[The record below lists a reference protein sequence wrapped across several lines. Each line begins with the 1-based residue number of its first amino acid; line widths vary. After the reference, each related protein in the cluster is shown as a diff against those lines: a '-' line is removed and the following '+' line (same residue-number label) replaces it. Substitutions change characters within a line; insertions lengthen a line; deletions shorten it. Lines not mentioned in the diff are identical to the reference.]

1 MSQIEYKER
10 FAKQKAELLGV
21 LEVKN
26 PNALPKLEKISV
38 NVGTG
43 RLRGNKD
50 MLAFVEAALKQITGQ
65 KPAVTKARKSIAG
78 FKLREGEE
86 VGLRVT
92 LRGTKMHDFL
102 GRLLNITLPRIREF
116 RGFAITNFDAQGNLN
131 IGLGD
136 TTPFAELGHSALDKS
151 FGLSIT
157 LVFKNSTREKSFK
170 LLQTLGLP
178 VKID

>member
-1 MSQIEYKER
+1 MSLIDFKER
-10 FAKQKAELLGV
+10 YSKQRQDLTGI
-21 LEVKN
+21 LEVDN
-26 PNALPKLEKISV
+26 VNALPKLAKISV

-50 MLAFVEAALKQITGQ
+50 MLAYVEGALKQITGQ
-65 KPAVTKARKSIAG
+65 KPAITKARKSIAG

-86 VGLRVT
+86 VGMRVT
-92 LRGTKMHDFL
+92 LRGGKMYDFL
-102 GRLLNITLPRIREF
+102 NRLINVTLPRIREF
-116 RGFAITNFDAQGNLN
+116 RGFAASSFDAQGNLN

-136 TTPFAELGHSALDKS
+136 TSPFAELGHSALDKP
-151 FGLSIT
+151 FGMSIT
-157 LVFKNSTREKSFK
+157 LNFRNSSREKSFK

>member
-1 MSQIEYKER
+1 MSLISYKER
-10 FAKQKAELLGV
+10 FKAKTKELMTE

-26 PNALPKLEKISV
+26 VNQLPKLQKITV

-43 RLRGNKD
+43 RIRGNKD
-50 MLAFVEAALKQITGQ
+50 MSTYVEGAIRQITGQ
-65 KPAVTKARKSIAG
+65 KPAITKSRKSIAG

-86 VGLRVT
+86 VGLKVT
-92 LRGTKMHDFL
+92 LRGQKMHDFL
-102 GRLLNITLPRIREF
+102 DRLINIALPRIREF
-116 RGFAITNFDAQGNLN
+116 RGFGPTSFDAQGNLT

-136 TTPFAELGHSALDKS
+136 TVPFAELGHSSLDKP

-157 LVFKNSTREKSFK
+157 LTIANSTREKSFK
-170 LLQTLGLP
+170 LLQSLGLP